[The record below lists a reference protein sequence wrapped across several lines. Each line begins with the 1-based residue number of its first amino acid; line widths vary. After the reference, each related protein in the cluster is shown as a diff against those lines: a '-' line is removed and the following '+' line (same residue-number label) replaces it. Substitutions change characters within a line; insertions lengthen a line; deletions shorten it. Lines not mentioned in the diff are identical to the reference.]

1 MAVNCLC
8 FIFFRDTFKKPAE
21 TMYKT
26 STFQQVRTYEQFSTS
41 TYCVEAHKYL
51 QIITILKTK
60 KNKKTI

>member
-1 MAVNCLC
+1 
-8 FIFFRDTFKKPAE
+8 
-21 TMYKT
+21 MYKT

-60 KNKKTI
+60 KKQKNYLNVQQLHQASK